1 MNQAER
7 RIWLIDALLN
17 ERADGRGIAVPAGAG
32 EQRDLLSALM
42 NVRSPEALA
51 TEVLDIQDA
60 YLQQRLVERGGATD
74 AGTLPYCNR
83 IAVWRGDITLL
94 KADAIVN
101 AANSQ
106 MLGCFVPGHH
116 CIDNAIHTYAG
127 HAAAPDVRQ
136 PHV

>member
-60 YLQQRLVERGGATD
+60 YLQQQA
-74 AGTLPYCNR
+74 C
-83 IAVWRGDITLL
+83 
-94 KADAIVN
+94 
-101 AANSQ
+101 
-106 MLGCFVPGHH
+106 
-116 CIDNAIHTYAG
+116 
-127 HAAAPDVRQ
+127 
-136 PHV
+136 